1 MPLQASVTQALRH
14 EGDSLVQ
21 VSSSR
26 LSSFTQLQ
34 RSGSTTTGRDASG
47 ALVSL
52 ASRWEGDA
60 WVVLSHAAGSG
71 AAALPL
77 ETRRWLEPGNL
88 TMRFDVTTAAADGS
102 GARVTAR
109 RRLHRVSWEPED
121 VPTPQQAQAGVRTV
135 PGTAWSLL
143 FGSAEPDGNDGAEH

>member
-1 MPLQASVTQALRH
+1 MTQALRH
-14 EGDSLVQ
+14 EGDALVQ

-34 RSGSTTTGRDASG
+34 LSGSTTTGRDASG

-60 WVVLSHAAGSG
+60 WVVLSRGTG
-71 AAALPL
+71 GGVAAALPL
-77 ETRRWLEPGNL
+77 ETRRWLEPGAL

-121 VPTPQQAQAGVRTV
+121 VPTPQQAQSGRTV